1 VSSLCNAGRGIDDWD
16 VMSVKRCAIVGI
28 ELARYSESEGVLG
41 DTTSVYEVGGTAIA
55 ERSM

>member
-1 VSSLCNAGRGIDDWD
+1 MSSLCKAGRGIDDWD

-41 DTTSVYEVGGTAIA
+41 DTTSVYEVGGTAI